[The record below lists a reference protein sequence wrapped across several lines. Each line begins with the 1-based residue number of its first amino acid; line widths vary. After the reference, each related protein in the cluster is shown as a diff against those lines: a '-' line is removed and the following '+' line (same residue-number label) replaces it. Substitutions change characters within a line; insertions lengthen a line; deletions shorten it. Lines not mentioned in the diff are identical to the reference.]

1 MWNAKASTREPGK
14 CRLGI
19 INYLWYFY
27 LGFAPFAWFD
37 CRVERLSDK
46 FGEKKSLNLWSL
58 TWRHF
63 PVERISSNIL
73 LPSSS
78 SFVPSFLSQQKFR
91 RNSESNFVFKY
102 ISFAQSFVEIKASE
116 GRAKSFDKGLK
127 NSTFVKNTIFH
138 FKGKIVAEENAINM
152 FCQLNKKSNFS
163 ILTFKAVFSSSFISM
178 LKPYFIFSQKCTKP
192 SANVNMFFHSQRFS
206 IYSVVL
212 EGVSTWCFSTVFC
225 VPCLSQIALSLISFT
240 SFVNVTKYILS
251 DLPKKRE
258 WELMTRLFSP
268 LKLVAWCVG
277 LGFRQWYLLFVCNT
291 LLLCM
296 HL

>member
-1 MWNAKASTREPGK
+1 MWNAKASTREPAK

-102 ISFAQSFVEIKASE
+102 ISFAQSLWRLKRVKG
-116 GRAKSFDKGLK
+116 GRKVLIRGW
-127 NSTFVKNTIFH
+127 
-138 FKGKIVAEENAINM
+138 KIVR
-152 FCQLNKKSNFS
+152 S
-163 ILTFKAVFSSSFISM
+163 
-178 LKPYFIFSQKCTKP
+178 
-192 SANVNMFFHSQRFS
+192 
-206 IYSVVL
+206 
-212 EGVSTWCFSTVFC
+212 
-225 VPCLSQIALSLISFT
+225 
-240 SFVNVTKYILS
+240 
-251 DLPKKRE
+251 
-258 WELMTRLFSP
+258 
-268 LKLVAWCVG
+268 
-277 LGFRQWYLLFVCNT
+277 
-291 LLLCM
+291 
-296 HL
+296 